1 MRGAPRAT
9 PLVRERASSRLASE
23 RTPVTR
29 PHPAIGARIRPNGGR
44 GSCFG
49 CPRTCTLSYP
59 GSVAREMAVEG
70 WRQALVRLR
79 ESIHGGP
86 RRPHPDPNVPLAEAI
101 YWLSVIED
109 DAVTRIGSAR
119 YYGHRDSNSDGQTV
133 AALVFA
139 RNQVS
144 HELAEPS
151 TQRPTGG
158 YGGSAYG
165 TAPYGGGISWHWKSR
180 TELGSPTD
188 EKWGRD
194 VLYDQLVAGRLLEAP
209 LDAAGRYFDI

>member
-1 MRGAPRAT
+1 MIGDTSRG
-9 PLVRERASSRLASE
+9 
-23 RTPVTR
+23 
-29 PHPAIGARIRPNGGR
+29 GAKVAEAVAADDHQGP
-44 GSCFG
+44 
-49 CPRTCTLSYP
+49 CTVGYP
-59 GSVAREMAVEG
+59 GSVGREMAIEG
-70 WRQALVRLR
+70 WRQALVRLH

-109 DAVTRIGSAR
+109 DEVAR
-119 YYGHRDSNSDGQTV
+119 SGRATYYGNRSSSREGQTV

-139 RNQVS
+139 RNKVS

-151 TQRPTGG
+151 KPRPTGG

-188 EKWGRD
+188 GKGSRD
-194 VLYDQLVAGRLLEAP
+194 VLYDQLVAGCLLEAP

>member
-1 MRGAPRAT
+1 
-9 PLVRERASSRLASE
+9 
-23 RTPVTR
+23 
-29 PHPAIGARIRPNGGR
+29 
-44 GSCFG
+44 
-49 CPRTCTLSYP
+49 
-59 GSVAREMAVEG
+59 MAVDG
-70 WRQALVRLR
+70 WRQSLVRLG

-109 DAVTRIGSAR
+109 EAVTRIGR
-119 YYGHRDSNSDGQTV
+119 TTYYNQRGASTDGQTV

-139 RNQVS
+139 RNLMS

-151 TQRPTGG
+151 QGRPTGG

-165 TAPYGGGISWHWKSR
+165 TAPYGGGIAWHWKGR
-180 TELGSPTD
+180 IELGSPTD

-194 VLYDQLVAGRLLEAP
+194 ALYDQLVAGYLLEAP
-209 LDAAGRYFDI
+209 LDAAGRISTSDDSDL